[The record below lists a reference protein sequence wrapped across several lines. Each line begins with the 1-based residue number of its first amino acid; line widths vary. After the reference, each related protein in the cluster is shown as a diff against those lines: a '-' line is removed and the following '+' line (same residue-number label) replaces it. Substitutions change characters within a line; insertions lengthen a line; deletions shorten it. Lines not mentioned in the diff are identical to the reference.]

1 MAFASITYTSAS
13 GTTFALTNSDGNA
26 IEYLRQDDIS
36 VTVNGVAT
44 SAFTF
49 NAAGTSIVL
58 DTAVTNATVRIAR
71 TTSIVDATV
80 SFTAGSTLTAQ
91 DLNNSDKQNRFALQE
106 FSDVFNDLR
115 TGTGDLGDLG
125 GFIDSGETWVSD
137 DGHAATTG
145 AIDSRVDSKIDTAL
159 TTDVVAGNAITITD
173 DSPAAG
179 QITVAVTD
187 GSIDTV
193 ELVDDAV
200 TTAKIADGAVT
211 SAKIVA
217 DAIDGTKIADD
228 SINSEHYVNASIDTI
243 HLSDGLIS
251 TVKLADDSVTAAKIA
266 AGAVGSSELASTAV
280 APGAYTAADI
290 TVDADGRITAA
301 ASGTIGTGEIADG
314 SITTA
319 KIATDA
325 VTTVKIADGNITAGK
340 IGADAVNGSKIA
352 DNSINSEHYVDGS
365 IDTTHIAD
373 QQITSAKLATDAV
386 TTGKIANDAITN
398 AKIAD
403 DAVNA
408 ENINGLTATITELNQ
423 LDGNS
428 LTNTF
433 DSSATD
439 EFPSSSAINTHV
451 VGLIDSVGGFV
462 AIADDQSF
470 PTANPDPS
478 DNAGTVVSI
487 SNAGGLVI
495 NASGEST
502 TGRTTGGAVVTITG
516 FPASMNSTTVQD
528 GLGLQVQTTTTL
540 NSYTYHKLIAK
551 EDDIIQL
558 SDDINDFNNRYRVGS
573 SNPTTDNDEGDLF
586 YNTGSDT
593 MLVWDGSAW
602 TEVQSIGEYFIIPD
616 SDFPTWNGTLNDI
629 SITSNAPANAEQ
641 IILSIN
647 GVIQEPNS
655 GTARPTDG
663 FSLNGSTIQLS
674 AAPATGSE
682 AWGVIIGSTVN
693 IGTPSAGTVGT
704 TQLADGAVTNVKV
717 ATDAAIAG
725 SKIDPDFGSQNIVTT
740 GNVGIGT
747 ASPITSFHVNSGATD
762 LAAIVESSDANVFLA
777 FKDGNTTGNQQVQI
791 GAVTNDLV
799 AYAGGTERARID
811 SSGNL
816 QVSTGQFTV
825 GTTATTGLQFINDGT
840 FGTLHSANLVFRTVS
855 TERMRIDNS
864 GRVGIGVSTLVGGGS
879 DLTIIRNSALRWAE
893 SDGTQRADIYGDTSS
908 NIVFRNGTGS
918 TERMRIDSSG
928 NVGIGTTSPSY
939 PLSVKT
945 TTDGGSTIFDL
956 DNADSGNF
964 GGLRITLGENDR
976 ECRLLATY
984 GSSFFTFYTAPSVGS
999 AAERMRID
1007 GSGRLLV
1014 GTSSARTGGIGGN
1027 NQIVFEAG
1035 STYLNTIL
1043 ASNTNSADGSFLSF
1057 IKSRG
1062 TSAGSHTV
1070 VQSGDSLGILS
1081 FEGTDGSSSIVGA
1094 QISAAVDA
1102 TPGASDMPGRLMFS
1116 TTADGAA
1123 GPTER
1128 MRIASNGNVF
1138 ISKSTGDLSA
1148 GGFEYVDNTNDQSV
1162 RVTSTRVSGGEVLI
1176 LNRQSGDGTLVT
1188 FAQASSTEGSITV
1201 SGSTV
1206 SYNGGHLS
1214 RWSQLAGNAE
1224 RTEILRG
1231 TVLSNLDEMCEWA
1244 HAAQDA
1250 VLYTAEDELP
1260 EGVSVG
1266 DVKTSAVDAYVEENE
1281 QLNRMKVSDIEGD
1294 VNVAGVFMCWDDDET
1309 YPNDFYCSMTGDF
1322 VIRIAQGTT
1331 VERGDLLMSAGDGT
1345 AKPQDDDIVRSKTVA
1360 KVTSTTVSET
1370 YADGSYCVPCVLM
1383 AC

>member
-725 SKIDPDFGSQNIVTT
+725 SKIDPDFGSQDIVTT
-740 GNVGIGT
+740 GHIQAGGGNGPTEGFQLPDGGGT
-747 ASPITSFHVNSGATD
+747 ARPRI
-762 LAAIVESSDANVFLA
+762 
-777 FKDGNTTGNQQVQI
+777 
-791 GAVTNDLV
+791 TNDGDNATV
-799 AYAGGTERARID
+799 IRAGSA
-811 SSGNL
+811 
-816 QVSTGQFTV
+816 TGGVKFNN
-825 GTTATTGLQFINDGT
+825 F
-840 FGTLHSANLVFRTVS
+840 ANTSELIL
-855 TERMRIDNS
+855 IDN
-864 GRVGIGVSTLVGGGS
+864 
-879 DLTIIRNSALRWAE
+879 
-893 SDGTQRADIYGDTSS
+893 
-908 NIVFRNGTGS
+908 
-918 TERMRIDSSG
+918 
-928 NVGIGTTSPSY
+928 
-939 PLSVKT
+939 
-945 TTDGGSTIFDL
+945 
-956 DNADSGNF
+956 
-964 GGLRITLGENDR
+964 
-976 ECRLLATY
+976 
-984 GSSFFTFYTAPSVGS
+984 
-999 AAERMRID
+999 
-1007 GSGRLLV
+1007 SGRLLV
-1014 GTSSARTGGIGGN
+1014 GTSSARSDFFNANTIAPVFQVQGTGN
-1027 NQIVFEAG
+1027 NRIVSITAVDTSSASG
-1035 STYLNTIL
+1035 AQLILAKSRSTGNTIVQSDDTL
-1043 ASNTNSADGSFLSF
+1043 GLLSF
-1057 IKSRG
+1057 Q
-1062 TSAGSHTV
+1062 GSDGV
-1070 VQSGDSLGILS
+1070 EIV
-1081 FEGTDGSSSIVGA
+1081 EGARI
-1094 QISAAVDA
+1094 AANVDA
-1102 TPGASDMPGRLMFS
+1102 TPGSNDMPGRLVFS
-1116 TTADGAA
+1116 TTADGASS
-1123 GPTER
+1123 PTER
-1128 MRIASNGNVF
+1128 MRIDSSGLVTLKNSGSNLASEFNNSANQFVITNNAACGLTIDSTSTTNGSIHFADGPSGSESYRGMIVYQHSSDMLSFGTAGTGQRVNIDSSGTVLVNTSTARQGFYNGPGSNGTLFQVEGTNYLT
-1138 ISKSTGDLSA
+1138 SSLS
-1148 GGFEYVDNTNDQSV
+1148 VTRNSDNN
-1162 RVTSTRVSGGEVLI
+1162 
-1176 LNRQSGDGTLVT
+1176 
-1188 FAQASSTEGSITV
+1188 A
-1201 SGSTV
+1201 GSTV
-1206 SYNGGHLS
+1206 ILAKSRGSANNSFALIENGDTLGRIS
-1214 RWSQLAGNAE
+1214 FQGAGNNNAGQLGAYQFAE
-1224 RTEILRG
+1224 IKTEVSKAPLSASNKYTSAPGALVFSTAPNTTAGGGNPSDILERMRIDDTG
-1231 TVLSNLDEMCEWA
+1231 KIILSNNSTGIQFGTPDSGGNVNSQTLDDYEVGTWTPSLGGSISA
-1244 HAAQDA
+1244 PT
-1250 VLYTAEDELP
+1250 VTAS
-1260 EGVSVG
+1260 VAVG
-1266 DVKTSAVDAYVEENE
+1266 DYVKVGNVCTISWLMILTSASGGSGNWLINGAPFSPNSQSSYANVGVIGYNDVMNTGVDKCY
-1281 QLNRMKVSDIEGD
+1281 MD
-1294 VNVAGVFMCWDDDET
+1294 
-1309 YPNDFYCSMTGDF
+1309 
-1322 VIRIAQGTT
+1322 GTT
-1331 VERGDLLMSAGDGT
+1331 KITLIPTGT
-1345 AKPQDDDIVRSKTVA
+1345 TQSN
-1360 KVTSTTVSET
+1360 VTYEANGISTGYLSGTIT
-1370 YADGSYCVPCVLM
+1370 YRVN
-1383 AC
+1383 